1 MTLERFL
8 SIFERNTRII
18 VEDEYGNELHR
29 GSIWWIDSKYLLSS
43 LVVDV
48 YRQNYYIVVVI
59 VN

>member
-8 SIFERNTRII
+8 SIFPRNTRVIC
-18 VEDEYGNELHR
+18 EDEEGNELYR
-29 GSIWWIDSKYLLSS
+29 GPIWWIDSKYLLSS

-48 YRQNYYIVVVI
+48 YRHYNYIVVVI